1 VLSST
6 DLSRERQDE
15 VLRALDIDR
24 IPVHEIMVPRDEVVA
39 LHDTNDL
46 YENLHRM
53 RTHPHDRYPLLG
65 NGWDDVRGTLYLPTV
80 FRHLPELDRGAA
92 TLGDIAEPVVW
103 AGPDLP
109 VSELIDRLQR
119 EKQELARVR
128 NDGAVLGL
136 VTATDAFEA
145 IAGEMEDPMDVAQSL
160 N

>member
-1 VLSST
+1 MLSST

-65 NGWDDVRGTLYLPTV
+65 NGWDDVRGTLYLPTA
-80 FRHLPELDRGAA
+80 FRHLPELDRGPQLSA
-92 TLGDIAEPVVW
+92 TSLNRLY
-103 AGPDLP
+103 GPDRICP
-109 VSELIDRLQR
+109 SVNSLIGFN
-119 EKQELARVR
+119 ARSK
-128 NDGAVLGL
+128 N
-136 VTATDAFEA
+136 
-145 IAGEMEDPMDVAQSL
+145 
-160 N
+160 